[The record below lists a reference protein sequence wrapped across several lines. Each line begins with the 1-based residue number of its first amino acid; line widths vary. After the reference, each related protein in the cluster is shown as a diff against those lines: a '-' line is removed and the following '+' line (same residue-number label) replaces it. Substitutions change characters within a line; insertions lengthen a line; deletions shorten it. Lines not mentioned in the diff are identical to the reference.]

1 MVTGQGEEGEGGNE
15 ADDDSLRKMKTNKH
29 QQLSNKLDCRL
40 IKSAETTENVSQL
53 LCRTMFPSML
63 VVLATSLLGKKQ
75 QHKKHFLLHR
85 NFLNYKSNL

>member
-1 MVTGQGEEGEGGNE
+1 MVGGQGEEGEGGNE

-53 LCRTMFPSML
+53 LCRTMLSNYL
-63 VVLATSLLGKKQ
+63 HAKLLEKK
-75 QHKKHFLLHR
+75 QHKKHFLLHS
-85 NFLNYKSNL
+85 NFLNYISNL